1 MDSDVGG
8 DIADV
13 DGAEDNK
20 QHAVYYGASVKCG
33 MAAAA
38 LRAMLVSTYEF
49 KAYFCALE
57 HAWCTAPDNS
67 KNR

>member
-38 LRAMLVSTYEF
+38 LA
-49 KAYFCALE
+49 AALMGDASE
-57 HAWCTAPDNS
+57 RS
-67 KNR
+67 Y

>member
-38 LRAMLVSTYEF
+38 LA
-49 KAYFCALE
+49 AALMGDASE
-57 HAWCTAPDNS
+57 RVRS
-67 KNR
+67 F